1 MNNNEK
7 FVLAPDCRGVKE
19 EYDSD
24 YNPYDRVMYLES
36 DEGSL
41 TPYLCV
47 SDRLTWLH
55 RYCENFG
62 LHCSVRTEPCVE
74 LTRKGMITMRALV
87 TIGEDTYTG
96 YGSRLVNTV
105 EGYSGDDIEAAE
117 TRAIGR
123 ALRNAGFGSPFG
135 GESDEK
141 TPVDGAKPQN
151 IPTYNT
157 NPMDATAVLNAITDD
172 TEPEQSAMQESQ
184 GTPEA
189 SATAFEQIR
198 LNSEPDEPTKAEPL
212 DVQLAKALKK
222 EYPFKPWPQTPVYL
236 LLEHPE
242 LKNKLTWLVEQYSGK
257 EEIKKW
263 AAFVLKYVCP
273 EGQTEKQIYLAARNI
288 LREEG
293 LIK

>member
-1 MNNNEK
+1 MENTEK
-7 FVLAPDCRGVKE
+7 FVLTPDCRGVKE
-19 EYDSD
+19 EYDSA
-24 YNPYDRVMYLES
+24 YNPYDKVVYLDS

-62 LHCSVRTEPCVE
+62 LHCSVHTEPCIE
-74 LTRKGMITMRALV
+74 LTRKGMITMKAV
-87 TIGEDTYTG
+87 ITIGEDTYTG

-151 IPTYNT
+151 IPTPNV
-157 NPMDATAVLNAITDD
+157 NSMEATAVLNAITDD
-172 TEPEQSAMQESQ
+172 DEPEQISMQGVQE
-184 GTPEA
+184 T
-189 SATAFEQIR
+189 
-198 LNSEPDEPTKAEPL
+198 SEPVKPTQTESL

-222 EYPFKPWPQTPVYL
+222 EYPFKPWPQTPVYQ
-236 LLEHPE
+236 LLEQPE
-242 LKNKLTWLVEQYSGK
+242 LKNKLTWLVEQYAGK
-257 EEIKKW
+257 EEIKQW

>member
-151 IPTYNT
+151 IPTPNV
-157 NPMDATAVLNAITDD
+157 NSMEATAVLNAITDD
-172 TEPEQSAMQESQ
+172 DEPEQISMQGVQE
-184 GTPEA
+184 T
-189 SATAFEQIR
+189 
-198 LNSEPDEPTKAEPL
+198 SEPVKPTQTEPL